1 MTYTEKTN
9 VVIVGAGKLSVAGV
23 SKNKNAYSQHVTGIF
38 GMSTALWMLET
49 GKYSITILDKSDVLP
64 APDAASTGGS
74 FLVQNSTGNQRR
86 LTGCL

>member
-1 MTYTEKTN
+1 
-9 VVIVGAGKLSVAGV
+9 
-23 SKNKNAYSQHVTGIF
+23 
-38 GMSTALWMLET
+38 MSTALWMLET

-74 FLVQNSTGNQRR
+74 FLVQNLTGNQRR

>member
-1 MTYTEKTN
+1 MTYTGKTN
-9 VVIVGAGKLSVAGV
+9 VVIVGAGKLSLTGM
-23 SKNKNAYSQHVTGIF
+23 SKNKSAYSRHLTGIF

-64 APDAASTGGS
+64 APDAASTGAS
-74 FLVQNSTGNQRR
+74 FLVQNSSGNQRR